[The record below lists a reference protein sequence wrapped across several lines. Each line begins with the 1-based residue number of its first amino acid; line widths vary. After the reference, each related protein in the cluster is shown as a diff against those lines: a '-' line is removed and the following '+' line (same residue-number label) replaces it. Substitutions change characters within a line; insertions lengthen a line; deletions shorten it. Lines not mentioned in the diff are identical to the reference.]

1 MSNGKLASY
10 ITLDDLYNA
19 YKKAKQEAFYEKT
32 HFHAVIFTQYEQAL
46 HSNLQKLHKELT
58 KQKPDWFRNPTFLGG
73 YSYLPK
79 SIDVSGWNGEDG
91 HFCALHPTEDWKRR
105 YNQGTKKA
113 QANFRLVITP
123 TVDFQIVSALWI
135 IKVGYLFYKAIDKS
149 VSYANRVRELSSYNS
164 VLDTYETKVNLNTPG
179 LFTPYFSCYREWR
192 ENGLTAM
199 QTALEQQRTILA
211 ITMDVEQFYHRV
223 SPDFILR
230 DEFLKKSKITLT
242 KDEIRITKDLLSA
255 INYWYRRT
263 PDYLY
268 RPEGAIPVGLS
279 ASKIISNVLMNEFDC
294 EIKSR
299 LKPIYYGRYVD
310 DIFLVIENSDRIASA
325 SEVTKHLAK
334 ELAPLISIKSER
346 KSQPSLLLNLPY
358 AQDSQIIFRGKK
370 QKIFALSSKHG
381 LDLIQNIKEQIRSQ
395 SSEYRLLPSLPETG
409 EEMAS
414 RALLA
419 TPDATLQADALR
431 KADAISIRRLGLTLL
446 VRDIEA
452 YADDLDP
459 KQWNKQRHEFYEL
472 VSRHALTP
480 QGFFDYFGHIP
491 RVFGI
496 MIASGDLNSANS
508 YIDQLCN
515 VIEILQQTIEQDEQT
530 VEKFRLCIANL
541 GVALRQSGLQAATEL
556 EERLDSKL
564 HKTLKRLKTFS
575 ASLRIPPTLPGLRKE
590 VHQILLADW
599 GRRPYKEHWYFN
611 QKVDEIATKIPRQL
625 KVRHRVRIKI
635 IRKFVKLYTNLKAP
649 YWPSLAFPT
658 RPLNFTEIGLV
669 APEVLENSKLY
680 KAAIMLFRG
689 ARVIADRG
697 FGFQKKEQ
705 EEDAPLYFLAPK
717 RQAPEIFLGVMSYET
732 ALTQWARA
740 AKGNSDRS
748 PHRYKNLIT
757 LINRT
762 IEERNRPS
770 YIIFPELSIPRKWAI
785 RIANKLSQNNVSLIS
800 GIEYYRDR
808 KSKRLRNDCLISL
821 VTNWPGYKT
830 NAIVLQSKFAPAVPE
845 LAELKK
851 LFKGKKANLHCPAP
865 PFDRPQIYIHGDFC
879 FSVFICSD
887 LTNIAHRNTLRGH
900 IDCLFASEWNQDIRT
915 FSPLVESTANDLHS
929 YVVQVNNRQYG
940 DSRIRAPFAR
950 DYMRD
955 VVQVKGGLS
964 DYYVVGHV
972 AHRKLRSEQANQRGR
987 KIFKPTPIGYVMSK
1001 LRRKLS

>member
-32 HFHAVIFTQYEQAL
+32 HFHAVVFTQYEQTL

-58 KQKPDWFRNPTFLGG
+58 KPKPDWFKNPTFLGG

-79 SIDVSGWNGEDG
+79 SLDTRGWDGEDG
-91 HFCALHPTEDWKRR
+91 HFCALHPIEDWERR
-105 YNQGTKKA
+105 YGYFNKKA

-123 TVDFQIVSALWI
+123 TVDFQIISALWI
-135 IKVGYLFYKAIDKS
+135 IKTGYIFYKAIDKS

-164 VLDTYETKVNLNTPG
+164 TTDTYETKINLDTPG
-179 LFTPYFSCYREWR
+179 IFSPYFSCYREWR

-199 QTALEQQRTILA
+199 QTALEQKQTILA

-230 DEFLKKSKITLT
+230 SEFLKKSNITLT
-242 KDEIRITKDLLSA
+242 KDEESITKNLLTA
-255 INYWYRRT
+255 INFWYRRT
-263 PDYLY
+263 PDHTS

-279 ASKIISNVLMNEFDC
+279 ASKIISNILLNEFDS
-294 EIKSR
+294 EVKSR

-310 DIFLVIENSDRIASA
+310 DIFLVIENYDRVASA
-325 SEVTKHLAK
+325 SEVTKYLAEK
-334 ELAPLISIKSER
+334 LTPLISIKRE
-346 KSQPSLLLNLPY
+346 KKGPPSLALNLPY
-358 AQDSQIIFRGKK
+358 AEDSQIIFRGKK

-381 LDLIQNIKEQIRSQ
+381 LDLIQNIKEQIRTQ

-459 KQWNKQRHEFYEL
+459 KQWNKQRGEFYEL
-472 VSRHALTP
+472 ISRHALTP

-491 RVFGI
+491 RIFGI
-496 MIASGDLNSANS
+496 MVASGDLDLANS
-508 YIDQLCN
+508 YIDQLAT
-515 VIEILQQTIEQDEQT
+515 VIELLKRTTGQDAQT
-530 VEKFRLCIANL
+530 VEKFNLCIANL

-556 EERLDSKL
+556 EDRLDSKL
-564 HKTLKRLKTFS
+564 HKTLKKLKIFS
-575 ASLRIPPTLPGLRKE
+575 QSLRIASTLRSLKKE

-599 GRRPYKEHWYFN
+599 GRRPYKEHWYFS

-625 KVRHRVRIKI
+625 NIKQRIRI
-635 IRKFVKLYTNLKAP
+635 RMIRKFVKLYTNLKSP

-669 APEVLENSKLY
+669 APAVLENSNLY

-697 FGFQKKEQ
+697 FGYQTKDGES
-705 EEDAPLYFLAPK
+705 EPLYFLAPK
-717 RQAPEIFLGVMSYET
+717 RQAPDLLLGVMSYET
-732 ALTQWARA
+732 TLAQWKRA
-740 AKGNSDRS
+740 AKGSSDRS
-748 PHRYKNLIT
+748 PHRYKNLNT

-762 IEERNRPS
+762 LEERNRPS
-770 YIIFPELSIPRKWAI
+770 YIVFPELSIPRKWAM

-808 KSKRLRNDCLISL
+808 KSKRLRNDCLVSL

-830 NAIVLQSKFAPAVPE
+830 NTIVLQSKFAPAIPE
-845 LAELKK
+845 LAELRK
-851 LFKGKKANLHCPAP
+851 LFKGKRTNLHTPHP
-865 PFDRPQIYIHGDFC
+865 PFNRPQVYVHGDLC

-887 LTNIAHRNTLRGH
+887 LTNIAHRNVLRGH
-900 IDCLFASEWNQDIRT
+900 VDCLIASEWNQDIRT
-915 FSPLVESTANDLHS
+915 FAPLVESTANDLHA

-940 DSRIRAPFAR
+940 DSRIRAPFAK
-950 DYMRD
+950 DYKRD

-964 DYYVVGHV
+964 DYYVVGHLN
-972 AHRKLRSEQANQRGR
+972 HRTLRSEQANQKGR
-987 KIFKPTPIGYVMSK
+987 KLFKPTPIGYTMSK
-1001 LRRKLS
+1001 LRQKLP